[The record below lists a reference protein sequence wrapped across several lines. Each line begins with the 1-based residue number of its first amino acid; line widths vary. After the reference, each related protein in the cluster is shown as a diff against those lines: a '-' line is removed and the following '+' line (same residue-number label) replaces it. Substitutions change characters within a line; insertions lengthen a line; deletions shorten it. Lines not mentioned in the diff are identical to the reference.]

1 MDKQC
6 EICATLL
13 AGKQQRFCSIR
24 CRNVAAGRIGAIQ
37 HEPPDKTWLAGEY
50 LLPPSG
56 KGRSLDDIAKE
67 LGVSDVTVG
76 KWVRN
81 YALPSD
87 QYERLKFFSS
97 RPKSYRRAPVPNRDE
112 LASYYLMPPEG
123 KGFSLDAVGN
133 LYGVSRPTV
142 RRWIDELD
150 LLQDFSERHSQRMA
164 GEGNPA
170 YTNGNT
176 QRYVKRQLEAAQEKV
191 CDWCGTDEKIEI
203 HHINHDREN
212 NDLDNLTWLCTHC
225 NKLEAH
231 LWHLVQK
238 QRATYEVIRGKNKIQ
253 LTITFARR

>member
-1 MDKQC
+1 VVKKLPM
-6 EICATLL
+6 
-13 AGKQQRFCSIR
+13 
-24 CRNVAAGRIGAIQ
+24 
-37 HEPPDKTWLAGEY
+37 PDREWLEDQY
-50 LLPPSG
+50 LLPPDG
-56 KGRSLDDIAKE
+56 NGRTCRDIAKE
-67 LGVSDVTVG
+67 LGVSKDTIQR
-76 KWVRN
+76 WVHVIGIAQDARIRQKFGCMKESPMLAIN
-81 YALPSD
+81 PPSD
-87 QYERLKFFSS
+87 NDLEKL
-97 RPKSYRRAPVPNRDE
+97 
-112 LASYYLMPPEG
+112 YYLPPDG
-123 KGFSLDAVGN
+123 DGLSLDQLADH
-133 LYGVSRPTV
+133 YGVSRPTV
-142 RRWIDELD
+142 QRWLDEHGIH
-150 LLQDFSERHSQRMA
+150 QPFSDRHSQRMA